1 MHDSPLHG
9 HRHSIAL
16 VDPGLLADPVRGN
29 PAGLQSSVYMGLHW
43 TI

>member
-29 PAGLQSSVYMGLHW
+29 PAGLQSSV
-43 TI
+43 